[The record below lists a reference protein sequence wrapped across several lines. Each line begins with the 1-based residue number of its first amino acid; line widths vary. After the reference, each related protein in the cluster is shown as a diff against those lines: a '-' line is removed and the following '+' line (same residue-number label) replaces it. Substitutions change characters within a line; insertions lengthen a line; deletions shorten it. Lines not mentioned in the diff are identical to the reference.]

1 MELAV
6 RTASQ
11 SGNGAIIV
19 GVEEEQKTVMRP
31 VGLNTVQLLKVKKVI
46 ISHHCVPGSP
56 KWLKTGPK
64 KLEWIFI
71 HS

>member
-46 ISHHCVPGSP
+46 IS
-56 KWLKTGPK
+56 
-64 KLEWIFI
+64 
-71 HS
+71 